1 MVQKENLRTNY
12 YLSDSLL
19 LVTVKSATHTQLNLP
34 LSGNLVIYS
43 TVVSRYHSDSLQ
55 SDHLRRRLL
64 SPTPHSRTPTVKM
77 ILVLVSSLFISSR
90 AHVGAEDEDVAS
102 PVLTTDST
110 AVLCRTY
117 SGNGGSCCS
126 QESRQPLFGSHLC
139 PTSKSVQLKSAR
151 PLQLRN
157 KTIPLLANCVFPC
170 RVADPHYEHN

>member
-1 MVQKENLRTNY
+1 
-12 YLSDSLL
+12 
-19 LVTVKSATHTQLNLP
+19 
-34 LSGNLVIYS
+34 
-43 TVVSRYHSDSLQ
+43 
-55 SDHLRRRLL
+55 
-64 SPTPHSRTPTVKM
+64 M

-139 PTSKSVQLKSAR
+139 PASKSVQLKSAR

-170 RVADPHYEHN
+170 RVADPHYDGILLMQYLMHLVSKTIKRKSFTKGVSFPKNYFSGTFDQK

>member
-1 MVQKENLRTNY
+1 
-12 YLSDSLL
+12 
-19 LVTVKSATHTQLNLP
+19 
-34 LSGNLVIYS
+34 
-43 TVVSRYHSDSLQ
+43 
-55 SDHLRRRLL
+55 
-64 SPTPHSRTPTVKM
+64 M

-102 PVLTTDST
+102 SVLTTDST

-139 PTSKSVQLKSAR
+139 PASKSVQLKSAR
-151 PLQLRN
+151 PLQFRN

-170 RVADPHYEHN
+170 RVADPHYESILASVSQESCNINLRLGSWVLLIESYFRPSEQLKWVVRTWKFVVTTSLSC